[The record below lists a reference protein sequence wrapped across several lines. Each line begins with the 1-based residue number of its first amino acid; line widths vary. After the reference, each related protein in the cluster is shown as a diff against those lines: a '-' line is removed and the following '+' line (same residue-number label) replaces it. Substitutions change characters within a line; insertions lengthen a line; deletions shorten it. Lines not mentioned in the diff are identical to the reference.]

1 MGKIEEAI
9 KQSEFKDNYNKV
21 VVNLLYTHSYL
32 LSFQTAVLK
41 PMNLSPEQYNVLRI
55 LRGQQ
60 GKPATIAAIQE
71 RMLNNMSN
79 ASRLVDK
86 LKAKELVKRDF
97 NKISFE
103 KKKVDF
109 KKNPSAGKVHLF
121 PRINHNG
128 KLILDYTYFQLGI
141 PFNSSINLNCLTA
154 LNANPITSIAGVGVY
169 AIWLIPNHSSF
180 SAYCGSIVI

>member
-9 KQSEFKDNYNKV
+9 KQSEFKDNFNKV

-32 LSFQTAVLK
+32 VSFQTAVLK
-41 PMNLSPEQYNVLRI
+41 PLDLSPEQYNVLRI

-86 LKAKELVKRDF
+86 LKAKELVKREECPL
-97 NKISFE
+97 NRR
-103 KKKVDF
+103 KVDVMITAKGLSLLDVLEPQITNMN
-109 KKNPSAGKVHLF
+109 KKAIHLDEQELVVL
-121 PRINHNG
+121 NQLLD
-128 KLILDYTYFQLGI
+128 KLRG
-141 PFNSSINLNCLTA
+141 
-154 LNANPITSIAGVGVY
+154 
-169 AIWLIPNHSSF
+169 
-180 SAYCGSIVI
+180 

>member
-9 KQSEFKDNYNKV
+9 KQSEFKDSYNKV

-32 LSFQTAVLK
+32 VSFQTAVLR
-41 PMNLSPEQYNVLRI
+41 PLDLSPEQYNVLRI

-86 LKAKELVKRDF
+86 LKAKELVKREECPLNRRQVDVVITEKGLALLELLEPQINAI
-97 NKISFE
+97 NKNAI
-103 KKKVDF
+103 
-109 KKNPSAGKVHLF
+109 HLEDQELDLLN
-121 PRINHNG
+121 RLLD
-128 KLILDYTYFQLGI
+128 KLRG
-141 PFNSSINLNCLTA
+141 
-154 LNANPITSIAGVGVY
+154 
-169 AIWLIPNHSSF
+169 
-180 SAYCGSIVI
+180 

>member
-9 KQSEFKDNYNKV
+9 KQSEFKDSYNKV

-32 LSFQTAVLK
+32 VSFQTAVLK
-41 PMNLSPEQYNVLRI
+41 PMDLSPEQYNVLRI

-86 LKAKELVKRDF
+86 LKAKELVKREECPLNRRQVDVVITEKGLVLLELLEPQINAI
-97 NKISFE
+97 NKKAI
-103 KKKVDF
+103 
-109 KKNPSAGKVHLF
+109 HLEDQELDLLN
-121 PRINHNG
+121 RLLD
-128 KLILDYTYFQLGI
+128 KLRG
-141 PFNSSINLNCLTA
+141 
-154 LNANPITSIAGVGVY
+154 
-169 AIWLIPNHSSF
+169 
-180 SAYCGSIVI
+180 

>member
-1 MGKIEEAI
+1 M
-9 KQSEFKDNYNKV
+9 
-21 VVNLLYTHSYL
+21 VNLLYTHSYL

-86 LKAKELVKRDF
+86 LKAKELVKREECPLNRRQVDVV
-97 NKISFE
+97 ITE
-103 KKKVDF
+103 KGLAILELLEPQINAINRK
-109 KKNPSAGKVHLF
+109 AIHLEDQELAVL
-121 PRINHNG
+121 NQLLD
-128 KLILDYTYFQLGI
+128 KLRG
-141 PFNSSINLNCLTA
+141 
-154 LNANPITSIAGVGVY
+154 
-169 AIWLIPNHSSF
+169 
-180 SAYCGSIVI
+180 